1 VNIELVIEAIVAA
14 LLIATCTYCFVLSR
28 RLRVLRS
35 GQEDLFA
42 IIKKFDEASR
52 RAERNL
58 ELMQENGLTMGRDLD
73 DVSAR
78 ATALIDELSVMVNA
92 GDHIAGRIEGVVNE
106 VRAIGARRAAP
117 LIKAAP

>member
-1 VNIELVIEAIVAA
+1 VSIELVIEAIVAV
-14 LLIATCTYCFVLSR
+14 LLIATCTYCYVLSR

-35 GQEDLFA
+35 GQEDLRA

-58 ELMQENGLTMGRDLD
+58 ERMEENGLTMGRDLD

-78 ATALIDELSVMVNA
+78 AAALIDELSVMVNA

-106 VRAIGARRAAP
+106 VRAIGGRRAAP
-117 LIKAAP
+117 LIKAAS

>member
-1 VNIELVIEAIVAA
+1 MSIELVIEAIVAV
-14 LLIATCTYCFVLSR
+14 LLIATCTYCYVLSR

-35 GQEDLFA
+35 GQEDLRA

-58 ELMQENGLTMGRDLD
+58 ERMEENGLTMGRDLD

-78 ATALIDELSVMVNA
+78 AAALIDELSVMVNA

-106 VRAIGARRAAP
+106 VRAIGGRRAAP
-117 LIKAAP
+117 LIKAAS